1 MNRVVLCGRLVR
13 DAEVRYAAGEKPLAI
28 ARYTLA
34 VDRVGAKKNGAKE
47 QQTADFI
54 SCVAFGKD
62 GEFVE
67 KYLSK
72 GMKILVEGEIR
83 TGSYKDKDGKSIYTT
98 DVVVTRHEFVEK
110 KEGAAPAKAPA
121 SDEYAQCIPFN

>member
-1 MNRVVLCGRLVR
+1 MNKVVLCGRLVR
-13 DAEVRYAAGEKPLAI
+13 DVEVRYAPGEKPLAI

-34 VDRVGAKKNGAKE
+34 VDRVGSKKNDAKA

-62 GEFVE
+62 GEFAE
-67 KYLSK
+67 KYLNK

-83 TGSYKDKDGKSIYTT
+83 TSSYKDKDGKTVYTT
-98 DVVVTRHEFVEK
+98 DVVISRHEFVEK
-110 KEGAAPAKAPA
+110 KEAAAPTSAPA
-121 SDEYAQCIPFN
+121 SDEYRDLIPFN